1 MFGIKHFKAE
11 SIEYARIRVRGEKK
25 KEGQGISGFYIPFH
39 TTIEVVSL
47 SASDQPFS
55 FKEVTRDK
63 QEVAL
68 QGGLVYRIAD
78 PQKVMEQYNFAINPK
93 NRQYLT
99 EDPKKIPQHILQIVR
114 SEAKTRVQNTSLEEV
129 LVMGKDLAN
138 DIATRLNE
146 LPIMP
151 GMGVEFRNLYFDS
164 IVPNPEI
171 GKALEAD
178 YRERLLQKADK
189 VIYERRVQA
198 VENERKIKEQEMET
212 DTQMEQRRKQLVELK
227 GQNALREAESRAKAL
242 ETEGKGKANV
252 VIIDGDARAKTIF
265 AVGEAEAAALQ
276 KKIEV
281 YAGVDPLVIGAQA
294 LVELGKTIK
303 IGDVSITPEI
313 LTSLGEAVK
322 YFAKKN
328 GDK

>member
-1 MFGIKHFKAE
+1 MLGIKHFKAE
-11 SIEYARIRVRGEKK
+11 PIEYAVMRAGGKVK
-25 KEGQGISGFYIPFH
+25 KEGEGISGFYLPFH
-39 TTIEVVSL
+39 TTIELVSL
-47 SASDQPFS
+47 SASDQPFA
-55 FKEVTRDK
+55 FEEVTKDK
-63 QEVAL
+63 QDVSI

-78 PQKVMEQYNFAINPK
+78 PRKVIGQYNFAINPK

-99 EDPKKIPQHILQIVR
+99 GDPEKIPQHILQIVR
-114 SEAKTRVQNTSLEEV
+114 SEARTRVQNSPLEDV

-138 DIATRLNE
+138 DIAMKLNE
-146 LPIMP
+146 LPILP
-151 GMGVEFRNLYFDS
+151 GMGVEFRNLYFDF

-178 YRERLLQKADK
+178 YREKLLQKADK

-242 ETEGKGKANV
+242 ETEGRGKANI
-252 VIIDGDARAKTIF
+252 VILDGEARAKTISV
-265 AVGEAEAAALQ
+265 VGEAEAATLEKRIA
-276 KKIEV
+276 V
-281 YAGVDPLVIGAQA
+281 YRGIDPLVIGSQA
-294 LVELGKTIK
+294 LIELSKNIK
-303 IGDVSITPEI
+303 LGDITVTPEV
-313 LTSLGEAVK
+313 LAAAGEAIK

-328 GDK
+328 GAK